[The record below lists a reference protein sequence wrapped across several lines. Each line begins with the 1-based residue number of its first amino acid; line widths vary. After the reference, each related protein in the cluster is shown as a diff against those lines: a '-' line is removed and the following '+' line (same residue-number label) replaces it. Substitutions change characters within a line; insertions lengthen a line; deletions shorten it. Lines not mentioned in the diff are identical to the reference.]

1 MSDVASLDAP
11 RLGLLFF
18 RLILRPLRR
27 ELVRSTLTAVSVA
40 LGVAVVVAID
50 LAGRAAAGSFHSA
63 IDSLS
68 AQGDLEITQTGGIDE
83 EILGRLA
90 QLPQAFVFSPR
101 IEDFA
106 TVSGVEEA
114 GTQEAKTLPHGRGS
128 ARGIGAAR
136 GIGSARGVGAD
147 PGVNGQGEAVLFLGL
162 DLVGGRFAA
171 NNTDTEL
178 TSGAQRPSDFAL
190 QAGDDG
196 PIWAG
201 SGLGLKGGDRVRL
214 LINDQFHLF
223 RVQGILPES
232 PAEPGENNILVT
244 DIGIAQT
251 VTGKTGKLDSISV
264 MLPRSG
270 RSASAW
276 TAYLGGELPP
286 GTVVEPRGA
295 RTEENRKMLEAF
307 RSNLR
312 ILSYIALI
320 VGAFLIYNTISVSV
334 VRRRNEI
341 GIVRA
346 LGGTRVLIL
355 CGFLGEALFFALIG
369 SLAGLAGGRFLA
381 LGAVR
386 LLGATVRALY
396 TTADPGPVAFTV
408 SSFLAALAAGVG
420 VSLLAAAA
428 PALEASR
435 VTPVEAMARGR
446 EEYVAH
452 ARSRWSLALAL
463 LLACLAVIAAL
474 LPPAG
479 TTPVFGYL
487 SCLLA
492 IASATLAVPAL
503 LKSIARGLSRPVS
516 RTLGVEAMLALRSLE
531 ASLGR
536 SSVLIAALAIAVA
549 MMSSVGIMVSS
560 FRETVSAWLDQR
572 LEADLYLSPAG
583 FASADQHPRMD
594 ASLADR
600 IERLP
605 GVAAVD
611 RSRVY
616 SISFE
621 GLPATLA
628 AGELVKLGRY
638 SRIRLLAGENSSA
651 VAELGGAGNVLV
663 SEPFANKHHLHP
675 GDVIRLP
682 LGRLPLGGE
691 EPAFRIAGIFYDY
704 SSERGLIAMNRPT
717 LLKYLPDPA
726 VSSVAVYLKLGADS
740 RAVRK
745 GIDQAISG
753 RGIVVIPHAAIR
765 RAGMATF
772 DRTFRITWALEAV
785 AIAVA
790 IMGIASALLAMVLDR
805 RRQFGLLRFL
815 GCSLPQVRRLIL
827 AEAAFLG
834 LVANAVG
841 LVLGVA
847 LSLVLIY
854 VVNKQ
859 SFGWTIQFHWPVAL
873 LLSALTAV
881 YAATIASA
889 LYPTRTAMRL
899 NPIEV
904 VHEE

>member
-1 MSDVASLDAP
+1 LSSLA
-11 RLGLLFF
+11 LLFF

-27 ELVRSTLTAVSVA
+27 EPLRSTLTALSVA

-63 IDSLS
+63 IESLS
-68 AQGDLEITQTGGIDE
+68 ANGDLEITQTGGLDE
-83 EILGRLA
+83 QTLGRLA
-90 QLPQAFVFSPR
+90 QLPAPFVFSPR

-106 TVSGVEEA
+106 SIEGQVGARTLPYGRVSASGVGGAPA
-114 GTQEAKTLPHGRGS
+114 GVS
-128 ARGIGAAR
+128 
-136 GIGSARGVGAD
+136 
-147 PGVNGQGEAVLFLGL
+147 GQGEAVLFLGL
-162 DLVGGRFAA
+162 DLVGGRFA
-171 NNTDTEL
+171 TGGGPQIGEL
-178 TSGAQRPSDFAL
+178 TFH
-190 QAGDDG
+190 AGEDD

-201 SGLGLKGGDRVRL
+201 SRFGLKKGDRIRL
-214 LINDQFHLF
+214 LINDQFHFF
-223 RVQGILPES
+223 RVEGILPDT
-232 PAEPGENNILVT
+232 ADDAGENNILVT

-264 MLPRSG
+264 VLPRGG

-276 TAYLGGELPP
+276 TAYLQSELPP
-286 GTVVEPRGA
+286 GTSLKPRGA

-307 RSNLR
+307 RANLR

-346 LGGTRVLIL
+346 LGGTRALIL
-355 CGFLGEALFFALIG
+355 CGFLAEALFFAVAG

-386 LLGATVRALY
+386 LLGSTVRALY
-396 TTADPGPVAFTV
+396 TTADPGPVAFTA
-408 SSFLAALAAGVG
+408 SSFFAALLAGVG

-435 VTPVEAMARGR
+435 ASPVEAMARGR
-446 EEYVAH
+446 EEFVARG
-452 ARSRWSLALAL
+452 RSGWSLAASLVF
-463 LLACLAVIAAL
+463 ACAAMIAAL
-474 LPPAG
+474 LPPPG
-479 TTPVFGYL
+479 TIPVFGYL
-487 SCLLA
+487 ACLLA
-492 IASATLAVPAL
+492 IAAATLAVPAV
-503 LKSIARGLSRPVS
+503 LKSTAGRLSMPVL
-516 RTLGVEAMLALRSLE
+516 RMFGVEAMLALRSLE

-560 FRETVSAWLDQR
+560 FRETVSVWLDQR
-572 LEADLYLSPAG
+572 LEADLYLSPASL
-583 FASADQHPRMD
+583 ASADRHPLMS
-594 ASLADR
+594 ALLADQ

-616 SISFE
+616 SISYE

-628 AGELVKLGRY
+628 AGELARLRRY
-638 SRIRLLAGENSSA
+638 SRLRLLAGENSSA
-651 VAELGGAGNVLV
+651 IAELGKAGSVLV

-675 GDVIRLP
+675 RDTIRLP
-682 LGRLPLGGE
+682 LGGQEPL
-691 EPAFRIAGIFYDY
+691 FRVAGVFYDY
-704 SSERGLIAMNRPT
+704 SSERGLIAMDRPA

-726 VSSVAVYLKLGADS
+726 VSGVAVYLKPGANA
-740 RAVRK
+740 RAVRDA
-745 GIDQAISG
+745 IDQVISG

-765 RAGMATF
+765 SAGLATF

-841 LVLGVA
+841 LVLGFA

-859 SFGWTIQFHWPVAL
+859 SFGWTIQFHWPLAL
-873 LLSALTAV
+873 LFSALTGV
-881 YAATIASA
+881 YAATIAAA
-889 LYPTRTAMRL
+889 LYPARTAMRL

-904 VHEE
+904 IHEE

>member
-1 MSDVASLDAP
+1 MNSLA
-11 RLGLLFF
+11 LLFL

-27 ELVRSTLTAVSVA
+27 EPLRSTLTAVSVA
-40 LGVAVVVAID
+40 LGVAVVVAVD
-50 LAGRAAAGSFHSA
+50 LAGRAAAGSFYSA
-63 IDSLS
+63 IESLS
-68 AQGDLEITQTGGIDE
+68 STGDLDITQTGGLDE
-83 EILGRLA
+83 QILGRLA
-90 QLPQAFVFSPR
+90 QLPQPLVFSPR

-106 TVSGVEEA
+106 TV
-114 GTQEAKTLPHGRGS
+114 T
-128 ARGIGAAR
+128 
-136 GIGSARGVGAD
+136 
-147 PGVNGQGEAVLFLGL
+147 GQGEAVLFLGL
-162 DLVGGRFAA
+162 DLVGGHFA
-171 NNTDTEL
+171 TGDLDTRTPQLADL
-178 TSGAQRPSDFAL
+178 TP

-201 SGLGLKGGDRVRL
+201 SRLGLKKGDRIRL
-214 LINDQFHLF
+214 LINDQFHVF
-223 RVQGILPES
+223 RVQGILPDVTFDTTT
-232 PAEPGENNILVT
+232 EPGENNILVT

-264 MLPRSG
+264 ILPRG
-270 RSASAW
+270 ARSASTW
-276 TAYLGGELPP
+276 TAYLRGELPP
-286 GTVVEPRGA
+286 AAVVEPRGA

-307 RSNLR
+307 RTNLR

-346 LGGTRVLIL
+346 LGGTRALVLS
-355 CGFLGEALFFALIG
+355 GFLAESLFFALIG

-386 LLGATVRALY
+386 LLGSTVRALY
-396 TTADPGPVAFTV
+396 TTAEPAPVAFTA
-408 SSFLAALAAGVG
+408 SSFLAALLAGVG

-428 PALEASR
+428 PAFEASR
-435 VTPVEAMARGR
+435 VPPVEAMARGR
-446 EEYVAH
+446 EEFVAH
-452 ARSRWSLALAL
+452 SRSRWSLIGAL
-463 LLACLAVIAAL
+463 LLACLAAVAAL

-479 TTPVFGYL
+479 TIPVFGYL
-487 SCLLA
+487 SCILA
-492 IASATLAVPAL
+492 IAAATLAVPAL
-503 LKSIARGLSRPVS
+503 LKSIAGRISKPVS
-516 RTLGVEAMLALRSLE
+516 RTFGVEAMLALRSLE

-560 FRETVSAWLDQR
+560 FRETVAAWLDER

-583 FASADQHPRMD
+583 FASADRHPLMD
-594 ASLADR
+594 ASIADQ

-611 RSRVY
+611 RSRAY

-628 AGELVKLGRY
+628 AGELVRLGRY
-638 SRIRLLAGENSSA
+638 SRIRLLPGQNSSA
-651 VAELGGAGNVLV
+651 VAELGEAGSVLV
-663 SEPFANKHHLHP
+663 SEPFANKHHLHA
-675 GDVIRLP
+675 GDRIRLP
-682 LGRLPLGGE
+682 LGSQQPS
-691 EPAFRIAGIFYDY
+691 FRVAGVFYDY

-726 VSSVAVYLKLGADS
+726 VSSVAVYLKPGANS
-740 RAVRK
+740 HAVRNA
-745 GIDQAISG
+745 IDRVISG
-753 RGIVVIPHAAIR
+753 RAIVVIPHAAIR
-765 RAGMATF
+765 SAGMATF

-881 YAATIASA
+881 YGATIAAA
-889 LYPTRTAMRL
+889 LYPARTAMRL